1 MPQNAETDDA
11 RSDTQPRNI
20 TTTMPDTITID
31 RDAVITA
38 YQKNSTNTNLQYR
51 VRVYEDGHT
60 DIVNA
65 DDHEMSSVIER
76 IPPRRFV
83 ATDHTD
89 PDEIDMSDEDAVD
102 VWTDV
107 INILTE
113 ITLAQ
118 GYEPETT
125 VEVIPLAD

>member
-1 MPQNAETDDA
+1 
-11 RSDTQPRNI
+11 
-20 TTTMPDTITID
+20 MPDTITVD
-31 RDAVITA
+31 CDAVITA
-38 YQKNSTNTNLQYR
+38 YQRNSTNTNLQYR

-65 DDHEMSSVIER
+65 NDYEMNSEIER

-83 ATDHTD
+83 TTDHTD

-102 VWTDV
+102 VWADV
-107 INILTE
+107 INLSTKIM
-113 ITLAQ
+113 LAR
-118 GYEPETT
+118 GYEPERT